1 MPDVKARVEIY
12 TTPTCPYC
20 MAAKALLDE
29 KQVRFEETSV
39 LDPAVRSQM
48 VQRARGGYTVPQIF
62 INGAHIGGYD
72 DMSAL
77 DRMGKLDPLLSQPA
91 A

>member
-48 VQRARGGYTVPQIF
+48 VKRARGGYTE
-62 INGAHIGGYD
+62 IGR
-72 DMSAL
+72 ANV
-77 DRMGKLDPLLSQPA
+77 
-91 A
+91 

>member
-1 MPDVKARVEIY
+1 MSDFKARVEIY
-12 TTPTCPYC
+12 TTPSCPYC

-29 KQVRFEETSV
+29 KEIRFEETDV
-39 LDPAVRSQM
+39 LDPALRRQM
-48 VQRARGGYTVPQIF
+48 VQRAKGGYTVPQIF
-62 INGAHIGGYD
+62 INGEHIGGYD

-77 DRMGKLDPLLSQPA
+77 NRMGKLDPLLSQPA